1 MTWKWVWNTVCQAAA
16 PNALSTLT
24 PSAPSASFWRSATR
38 RAMAAIAARS
48 LASISPMS
56 LECALGITSAWPR
69 VHGLMSMKASVRSSS
84 SIFVAG
90 SSPATILQ
98 KMQSSAMRRRRL
110 FRQPR
115 VHHYVRPAVLDQLV
129 AAQDALEREAG
140 LLGHAAAGGV
150 VRVDVQLHPV
160 PAGGERPPRHLL
172 NGCGRDAA
180 PPAVAGD
187 PVADLGPLVD
197 AVAAH
202 QGDRPDHG

>member
-1 MTWKWVWNTVCQAAA
+1 MTWKCVWNTVCHAAE
-16 PNALSTLT
+16 PNALSRLT

-38 RAMAAIAARS
+38 LAIAATAARS
-48 LASISPMS
+48 ASSISPTS
-56 LECALGITSAWPR
+56 VECALGITSAWPR

-98 KMQSSAMRRRRL
+98 KMQSSAMSRRRL
-110 FRQPR
+110 FRQAR
-115 VHHYVRPAVLDQLV
+115 VHRDVRSPLLDQLV
-129 AAQDALEREAG
+129 AAQDALEGEAR
-140 LLGHAAAGGV
+140 LLGHAAARGV

-180 PPAVAGD
+180 P
-187 PVADLGPLVD
+187 
-197 AVAAH
+197 
-202 QGDRPDHG
+202 